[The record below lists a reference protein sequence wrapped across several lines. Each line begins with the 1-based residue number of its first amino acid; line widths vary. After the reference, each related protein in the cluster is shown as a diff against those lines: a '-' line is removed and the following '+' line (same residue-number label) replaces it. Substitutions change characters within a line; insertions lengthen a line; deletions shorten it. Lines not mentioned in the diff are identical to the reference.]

1 MQAYSQGARARWERN
16 DTEAI
21 PFFQRAIQ
29 LDPEFAMAY
38 AYLAVSYINLQEH
51 EAAVP
56 YTKKAF
62 LLRDRVSA
70 REQCTIS
77 AQYYQVVTGEM
88 DKQIAAWS
96 MCERTYPRDFVPHLL
111 LGIDYQTLGQYDK
124 AEAETREALRVE
136 PTNGNCYGNLM
147 GVLVA
152 LNRTEEAKSIYQ
164 QALERKVDN
173 VAVHWT
179 RYGLAFVEN
188 DVPEMQRQAVWGA
201 GKPGVEDIFLADQA
215 DTEAYFGRI
224 AKSRELSRQAAES
237 ARLAGNKETAAVWWL
252 GKALREAEFGNTAQ
266 AKQDTAS
273 ALALASGRNLKI
285 MAALALARVGEDSQ
299 SQKIADK
306 LASSYPF
313 DTILNLYWLPVIRA
327 ALDLNRHNPTK
338 AVEILQTSAPYELGS
353 PSPYPE
359 SLYPIYLRAEA
370 YLQLGQ
376 DGQAAA
382 DFQKILDHRDIVQNL
397 PFSALAHAGL
407 ARAYAVRGE
416 RAKARTAYEQFLTLW
431 KDADAD
437 IPIYRRA
444 KAKYAKLVTTP
455 TTPTRSMQ
463 N

>member
-1 MQAYSQGARARWERN
+1 MNGPTRGTLFLISSWGLTTKRW
-16 DTEAI
+16 
-21 PFFQRAIQ
+21 
-29 LDPEFAMAY
+29 
-38 AYLAVSYINLQEH
+38 
-51 EAAVP
+51 
-56 YTKKAF
+56 
-62 LLRDRVSA
+62 
-70 REQCTIS
+70 
-77 AQYYQVVTGEM
+77 
-88 DKQIAAWS
+88 
-96 MCERTYPRDFVPHLL
+96 
-111 LGIDYQTLGQYDK
+111 GQYDK

-188 DVPEMQRQAVWGA
+188 DVPEMQSQAAWGA

-273 ALALASGRNLKI
+273 ALALASGRNLQI

-359 SLYPIYLRAEA
+359 SLYPIYLAPKLIYSWGRTVRQRRSFRRFWTIA
-370 YLQLGQ
+370 
-376 DGQAAA
+376 
-382 DFQKILDHRDIVQNL
+382 ISCRICR
-397 PFSALAHAGL
+397 L
-407 ARAYAVRGE
+407 ARSPTQVSPAPTLCEGNAPK
-416 RAKARTAYEQFLTLW
+416 RAR
-431 KDADAD
+431 
-437 IPIYRRA
+437 
-444 KAKYAKLVTTP
+444 P
-455 TTPTRSMQ
+455 TSSS
-463 N
+463 